1 MISTTDI
8 SASAIRAGHAA
19 ANAGLTVSPDTK
31 PTKMHH
37 LCKDMQKAVQDTA
50 TRLLV
55 IIISISGPF
64 AVQYHCPRASLA
76 SKSLIISSFLS
87 L

>member
-31 PTKMHH
+31 LMKMHH
-37 LCKDMQKAVQDTA
+37 LCKDM
-50 TRLLV
+50 
-55 IIISISGPF
+55 
-64 AVQYHCPRASLA
+64 
-76 SKSLIISSFLS
+76 
-87 L
+87 